1 MATPHARAAPTRP
14 TPAGAIEARWKARE
28 SAPATLGVRRIL
40 VVDADPVAAERTARL
55 LRQNLYD
62 VEWITNASV
71 AFVDAAAA
79 TSRADLIVLEPL
91 GPVGAA
97 PEVWRQLLS
106 LEPPVLVF
114 SRAADPLDR
123 VAGLEL
129 GAEDYLGKDAHPLEF
144 LARVRA
150 ILRRGRRVAPRAERA
165 GWRLQLVSCRLT
177 SPGGAAV
184 WLARSELELL
194 RVLAEH
200 PWTVLTRDVLSIRV
214 YGDGHRVSRRA
225 IDARV
230 VRLRD
235 RLEAVGGRELIR
247 TVRPCGW
254 ALDLEI
260 DLDES

>member
-1 MATPHARAAPTRP
+1 MGPQ
-14 TPAGAIEARWKARE
+14 G
-28 SAPATLGVRRIL
+28 LRRIL
-40 VVDADPVAAERTARL
+40 VVDVDPVAADRTARL
-55 LRQNLYD
+55 LRQSLYD

-71 AFVDAAAA
+71 TFVEDAVA
-79 TSRADLIVLEPL
+79 RAPVDLIVLEPL

-106 LEPPVLVF
+106 LEPPVFVF

-150 ILRRGRRVAPRAERA
+150 ILRRGQRIAPRVEPA
-165 GWRLQLVSCRLT
+165 GWRLQVASCRLI
-177 SPGGAAV
+177 SPGGDAV

-200 PWTVLTRDVLSIRV
+200 PRTVLRRDVLSKRV
-214 YGDGHRVSRRA
+214 YGDGHGVSRRA

-235 RLEAVGGRELIR
+235 RLQTLGGRELIR

-254 ALDLEI
+254 ALDLDI
-260 DLDES
+260 GLDES

>member
-1 MATPHARAAPTRP
+1 MLGASAQAPTR
-14 TPAGAIEARWKARE
+14 AGR
-28 SAPATLGVRRIL
+28 VL
-40 VVDADPVAAERTARL
+40 VVDADPVTADRTARL

-62 VEWITNASV
+62 VEWVTNASLAV
-71 AFVDAAAA
+71 VDAAVAR
-79 TSRADLIVLEPL
+79 SQADLIVLEPI
-91 GPVGAA
+91 GPAGGA

-150 ILRRGRRVAPRAERA
+150 ILRRGQRLASRISSG
-165 GWRLQLVSCRLT
+165 GWRLQVGSCRLT

-184 WLARSELELL
+184 WLARSEAELL
-194 RVLAEH
+194 RVLAQQ
-200 PWTVLTRDVLSIRV
+200 PWTVLSREVLSQRV
-214 YGDGHRVSRRA
+214 YGDGFRVSRRA

-235 RLEAVGGRELIR
+235 RLESLGGRTLIR

-254 ALDLEI
+254 ALDLDI
-260 DLDES
+260 VLDES